1 MIGQLLG
8 GRYQVLT
15 VLGAGNFGQTY
26 LAEDRHRPDSTKC
39 VVKHLKPASADQSFL
54 PTARELFKREAQTLE
69 RLGHHPQIPRL
80 LAYFEQDREFYLV
93 QDYIPGQ
100 VLRAEFAGRTLW
112 PEAKVVQF
120 LQDTLG
126 ILDFV
131 HGCGVIHRD
140 LKPDNL
146 IRRQADQKLVLID
159 FGAVKQ
165 MRASIV
171 SGHLISDQVGSTIA
185 IGTPGYMPPEQAQGR
200 PRPCSDLYAVG
211 MIGIQ
216 ALTGK
221 LPSQLR
227 EDNQGKL
234 LWQEDAAPVSDHL
247 ATILTRLI
255 RPQFKERYQT
265 AAEVLEALPQ
275 PSGSNFFQRMGRFLR
290 PAGGLPV
297 ARDPHTE
304 TTLINE
310 QMSLPGLVP
319 QDPGVAPKDPVAEI
333 PATSTPF
340 PAVAKALQPARVFIS
355 YSQQEPDLTLARQF
369 FQTLQQAGHAPF
381 LSGQSGQLGPGWA
394 QQVDT
399 ELQQCDYFILLLSPE
414 SVLSEVILAEV
425 RTAKQRQELS
435 VASQGASQSS
445 SPSSPQSP
453 QTAPGP
459 TPVEFPKPVIV
470 PVRVNLPI
478 GSPLNYELRGH
489 LHRLQQRFWHGPA
502 DSVALIQEVLNLL
515 ATTSTPPPTTS
526 SLPTTGGTAIP
537 TMPPVTLDPNAPP
550 VPVAEPELPEGQV
563 DLASNFYI
571 ERHPIE
577 ARCTETILQP
587 GALIRIKAP
596 RQMGKTSL
604 MARTLYRAGEA
615 GYRTVPLSLQ
625 LADAKVFTDLDKIL
639 RWLCA
644 SVGRRLGL
652 PNKVQDYWDDIFGSK
667 YNCTAYFEEYLLPE
681 IHQPLVLGLDEV
693 DRVFEYPEVAS
704 DFFGLLRAWHEEAK
718 NRDIWKNLRL
728 VVVHAT
734 EVYIP
739 LNTNQSPFNVGLPV
753 ELPEFNAQ
761 QVSTLAQ
768 RHGLQWGQAQIQSLM
783 TMIGGH
789 PYLVRLALYHV
800 ARQDLTLAE
809 LLADAATET
818 GLFRDHLRGQWWH
831 LQQYPDLAAAFK
843 QVLARQNSLR
853 LDTMDLFKLHSLGLI
868 RLEGNEA
875 KLRCQLYRQYFADIL
890 ASQV

>member
-8 GRYQVLT
+8 GRYQILN

-26 LAEDRHRPDSTKC
+26 LAEDRHRPDNTKC

-80 LAYFEQDREFYLV
+80 LAYFEQDQEFYLV
-93 QDYIPGQ
+93 QDYIAGQ
-100 VLRAEFAGRTLW
+100 VLRSEFLPRGIW
-112 PEAKVVQF
+112 PDAKVLQL

-126 ILDFV
+126 ILEFV

-146 IRRQADQKLVLID
+146 IRRQADQRLVLID

-171 SGHLISDQVGSTIA
+171 SGNLINDQVGSTIA

-200 PRPCSDLYAVG
+200 PRPCSDLYALG
-211 MIGIQ
+211 MMGIQ

-227 EDNQGKL
+227 EDTQGKL
-234 LWQEDAAPVSDHL
+234 LWQEEAPQVNDHL
-247 ATILTRLI
+247 AMVINRLI
-255 RPQFKERYQT
+255 RPQFKERYQS
-265 AAEVLEALPQ
+265 AAEVLEALQ
-275 PSGSNFFQRMGRFLR
+275 QSNGGNFFQRVGRFLR
-290 PAGGLPV
+290 PAGGMPAANGGRNDATVINTQVTPVPPTGVLPGV
-297 ARDPHTE
+297 IQNMPGGKPASAVNPIPVTE
-304 TTLINE
+304 TPQTGRVLAGKSE
-310 QMSLPGLVP
+310 QPFRLP
-319 QDPGVAPKDPVAEI
+319 DK
-333 PATSTPF
+333 
-340 PAVAKALQPARVFIS
+340 PARIFIS
-355 YSQQEPDLTLARQF
+355 YTQQEPDLSLAQQF
-369 FQTLQQAGHAPF
+369 FQALQRAGHSPF

-394 QQVDT
+394 QQVDA
-399 ELQQCDYFILLLSPE
+399 ELKHCDYFLLLLSPE
-414 SVLSEVILAEV
+414 SALSEVILAEV
-425 RTAKQRQELS
+425 RAAKQRQDQALT
-435 VASQGASQSS
+435 Q
-445 SPSSPQSP
+445 PPH
-453 QTAPGP
+453 PG
-459 TPVEFPKPVIV
+459 VYKPVIL
-470 PVRVNLPI
+470 PIRVNLPMNA
-478 GSPLNYELRGH
+478 PLNYELRGH

-502 DSVALIQEVLNLL
+502 DTTALVQDVLNLL
-515 ATTSTPPPTTS
+515 ASSDPELTTS
-526 SLPTTGGTAIP
+526 SLPTAGSGSIP
-537 TMPPVTLDPNAPP
+537 TMPPVVVDPNAPP

-563 DLASNFYI
+563 DLASSFYI
-571 ERHPIE
+571 ERSPIE
-577 ARCTETILQP
+577 ARCLETILQP

-652 PNKVQDYWDDIFGSK
+652 PNKVKEYWDEIFGSK

-681 IHQPLVLGLDEV
+681 IQQPLVLGLDEV

-739 LNTNQSPFNVGLPV
+739 LNTNQSPFNVGLPI
-753 ELPEFNAQ
+753 ELPEFNAD
-761 QVSTLAQ
+761 QVAELAR
-768 RHGLQWGQAQIQSLM
+768 RHGLTWSSGQIQDLM

-789 PYLVRLALYHV
+789 PYLVRLSLYHI
-800 ARQDLTLAE
+800 ARQDLTLQQ
-809 LLADAATET
+809 LLANAATET

-831 LQQYPDLAAAFK
+831 LQHYLELANAFK
-843 QVLARQNSLR
+843 QVLLSPSSLR
-853 LDTMDLFKLHSLGLI
+853 LDTMDMFKLHSLGLI

-875 KLRCQLYRQYFADIL
+875 KLRCQLYRQYFTDIL
-890 ASQV
+890 TAAQPES